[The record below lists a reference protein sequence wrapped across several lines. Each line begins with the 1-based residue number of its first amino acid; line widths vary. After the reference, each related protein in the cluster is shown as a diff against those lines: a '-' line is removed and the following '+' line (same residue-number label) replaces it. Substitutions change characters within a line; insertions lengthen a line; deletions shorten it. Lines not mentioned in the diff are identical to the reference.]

1 MKKINLE
8 ESKKIELDILS
19 FVAEFCDKNEL
30 KYFLAYGTL
39 IGAIRHKG
47 FIPWD
52 DDIDIWM
59 PRDDYNKLMEIFQ
72 SSETGHYKLIRP
84 TDKNSYHPFIK
95 VIDTRT
101 TKIEEGVKYKN
112 GYLGID
118 IDIFP
123 LDGQPSNDA
132 EYEKWYN
139 KLQKYYRLYPYL
151 ILDHCKKMKRIVA
164 LPIIKIISGGKKHIL
179 KKTAQLHAK
188 YPYNESDFVGSID
201 CCYSYIGDR
210 QKKEYFCDFVEVE
223 FEGRFFKA
231 PIGYHEVLTNI
242 YGDYMQ
248 LPPEEKRVTHHS
260 NKVYWND
267 SCKEKL

>member
-19 FVAEFCDKNEL
+19 FVADFCDKNGL
-30 KYFLAYGTL
+30 KYFLAFGTL
-39 IGAIRHKG
+39 LGAIRHKG

-52 DDIDIWM
+52 DDIDVWM

-72 SSETGHYKLIRP
+72 NSETGFYKLIRP

-95 VIDTRT
+95 IIDNRT
-101 TKIEEGVKYKN
+101 IKIENSVKYKN

-118 IDIFP
+118 VDIFP
-123 LDGQPSNDA
+123 LDGQPTTVI
-132 EYEKWYN
+132 EHHKWYK
-139 KLQKYYRLYPYL
+139 KLQKHYRIYPYL
-151 ILDHCKKMKRIVA
+151 ILDHCRKIKRIIA

-188 YPYNESDFVGSID
+188 YPYNESEFIGCVE
-201 CCYSYIGDR
+201 CCYDYENYR
-210 QKKEYFCDFVEVE
+210 YRKEWFADAVDVE
-223 FEGRFFKA
+223 FENGVFKA
-231 PIGYHEVLTNI
+231 PIGYDEVLTQT

-248 LPPEEKRVTHHS
+248 LPPEEERETHHS
-260 NKVYWND
+260 NMTFWVD
-267 SCKEKL
+267 